1 MLRRFSSP
9 ASSAPGWTRAPLREW
24 KLMAESETKAERQG
38 LKVRVKKMSEV
49 IADQLRA
56 KIARGEISGGDVLPN
71 ERLLQEEFGVSRPTL
86 REAMRI
92 LEVEGLLV
100 TPRGGSKGAQITS
113 PSSKQAA
120 RYAGL
125 ILQVRG
131 TTLADIFAL
140 RTLVEPAAARA
151 LAEMPVRP
159 DLAPLRDL
167 LVKAS
172 KVRDL
177 RQLTLQMNAFDRA
190 LLELTGNE
198 ALRLVGEMISHII
211 SLHLH
216 TIPDNIE
223 GVNPARLRALE
234 NMLEQFDRILDAI
247 EAGDADLTEELMKV
261 RMREREA
268 FQQDRS
274 GERLNVV
281 G

>member
-1 MLRRFSSP
+1 
-9 ASSAPGWTRAPLREW
+9 
-24 KLMAESETKAERQG
+24 MAESETKAERQG